1 VQERLVELVAGE
13 YQVSGT
19 EQSPQII
26 KLDDLLPYLL
36 PDLIMMGLNPL
47 GSHLFQLSKDVLLGI
62 AATLC
67 ILTHI
72 IPEVEEWHVWL
83 FDDDGV
89 PIHSKAGEEGD
100 NFAYD
105 FHQERMEENDVAAV
119 KDSNVKISIS
129 FPLF

>member
-1 VQERLVELVAGE
+1 
-13 YQVSGT
+13 
-19 EQSPQII
+19 
-26 KLDDLLPYLL
+26 
-36 PDLIMMGLNPL
+36 MMGLNPL
-47 GSHLFQLSKDVLLGI
+47 GSHLFQLSKNVLLGI

-105 FHQERMEENDVAAV
+105 FHQERMEENYVAAV
-119 KDSNVKISIS
+119 KDSNVEIFIS
-129 FPLF
+129 FPLFRSLVARCLASERVTIWSLSLEETMTLTPIRRSTSPCRP